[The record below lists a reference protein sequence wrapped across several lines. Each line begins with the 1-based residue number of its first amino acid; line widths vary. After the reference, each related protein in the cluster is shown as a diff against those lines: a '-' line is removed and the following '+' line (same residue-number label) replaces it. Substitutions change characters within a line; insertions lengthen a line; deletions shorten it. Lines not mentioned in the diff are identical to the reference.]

1 MYFSKIL
8 TTAFLAVA
16 ATAAPA
22 PAPQVSVDFGAIQA
36 FSAHLQNICNEI
48 QANLASA
55 SGEFNSVIG
64 GFQGEASQSFQQ
76 LWTQVEGGNG
86 QIQQACAS
94 IVSGLNSATDSY
106 AQAESDSAATF
117 ANIVAGFSKD

>member
-1 MYFSKIL
+1 MQFSKIL

-36 FSAHLQNICNEI
+36 FSQHLQAICNEI

-55 SGEFNSVIG
+55 SGEFNNVIG
-64 GFQGEASQSFQQ
+64 GFQGDAAQSFQQ
-76 LWTQVEGGNG
+76 LWGQVEAGNG
-86 QIQQACAS
+86 QIQSACAS
-94 IVSGLNSATDSY
+94 IISGLNSGSET
-106 AQAESDSAATF
+106 
-117 ANIVAGFSKD
+117 